1 MNLSALQQ
9 SPCETTGSF
18 LSRQESCGLLQVMEE
33 CIWWCGALGQSRASV
48 EQYCQ
53 HKWTDRQNGPW
64 MKGGLDPKSQ
74 ISFVIVSETIFAHAD
89 ISQHHKM
96 LRVWF
101 RPTTLKKNSAGWKV
115 LGEKMT
121 LFFLHYQP
129 YVAWK
134 GGRDFLRCCPFT
146 QINSCFGLII
156 VDGF

>member
-101 RPTTLKKNSAGWKV
+101 RPTTLNKNSAGWKV

-121 LFFLHYQP
+121 LFFFCIINLMWPEKVDEIFCGVVLSHRSI
-129 YVAWK
+129 VAL
-134 GGRDFLRCCPFT
+134 DL
-146 QINSCFGLII
+146 L
-156 VDGF
+156 